1 MRFLIIL
8 IVLFSFTGGGFAET
22 KPIDTAKNKQV
33 TLAEEHRKGSAKIA
47 INPISTVDDQVVQEL
62 KTENAV
68 EDIQPEATEPIQ
80 IESVLTKGDSQ
91 KSGQKADE
99 TLQML
104 SSLVELQKNLKM
116 QIATIN
122 ARIEKSSS
130 VSEQETLKEEL
141 KNLDKQLNETG
152 IDFERLATGVDSSA
166 FSNKTE
172 AKFSWKEEVATLLE
186 PSIKELKAL
195 TAKARQKSDLKDTIN
210 TYQEQA
216 KTAKAAIAHLSG
228 LIEEAKT
235 PEIKN
240 YLSELLPAWENM
252 DKRVNGKLDLAQKE
266 LNKLEANDV
275 SFIQSSSDSVR
286 NFFRE
291 RGLYLL
297 LAFGAF
303 IVIFIAFRLFA
314 RFILTVLPGAR
325 KEQRPVHVRFT
336 ELFLQAFSIIFAI
349 SGFILVLYMAED
361 WFLLSA
367 TIIFALGLIWAVRQT
382 LPKMWQQVRL
392 MLNMGSVREGERII
406 YQSVPWRVES
416 INLFCKLSN
425 PTLKVQLRLP
435 IETLIGQISRP
446 YEEHEPWFPCEEGDW
461 VAIEGKNNAKVVSLT
476 HEMVEVVELGGR
488 KIVYSTAEFMGLS
501 PANLSTNFFVR
512 VVFGL
517 SYDLQKEITS
527 TVLEKLNAYMQQKFE
542 EAGFAQNCLSLSVDF
557 LQAGAS
563 SLDVVIFANMKGDQA
578 PIIGRIERSI
588 SRWCV
593 ECSNQNNWEIPFP
606 QLSVHLPEN
615 TDE

>member
-8 IVLFSFTGGGFAET
+8 IVLFSFTGGGLAEN
-22 KPIDTAKNKQV
+22 KPVDAVQIQEA
-33 TLAEEHRKGSAKIA
+33 TLAPKHGNGSAKIA
-47 INPISTVDDQVVQEL
+47 IKPISTRVEKTVSQVKSENVVKQTAA
-62 KTENAV
+62 KTS
-68 EDIQPEATEPIQ
+68 EPIQ
-80 IESVLTKGDSQ
+80 IESVLTKGVN
-91 KSGQKADE
+91 GQNADE

-104 SSLVELQKNLKM
+104 TALVELQKNLKA

-130 VSEQETLKEEL
+130 ISEQETLKEEL

-166 FSNKTE
+166 FSNQAKTT
-172 AKFSWKEEVATLLE
+172 FSWKEEVATLLE

-216 KTAKAAIAHLSG
+216 KTAKAAVEHLKK
-228 LIEEAKT
+228 LIENTKS

-240 YLSELLPAWENM
+240 YLGELLPAWENM
-252 DKRVNGKLDLAQKE
+252 DKRVNGKLELAQKE
-266 LNKLEANDV
+266 LGKLELNDV
-275 SFIQSSSDSVR
+275 SFFQSSSDSIR

-303 IVIFIAFRLFA
+303 ILIFIVFRLLA
-314 RFILTVLPGAR
+314 RFILAILPGAR
-325 KEQRPVHVRFT
+325 KEQRPVHIRFV
-336 ELFLQAFSIIFAI
+336 ELFLQAFSIIFAV

-367 TIIFALGLIWAVRQT
+367 TIIFVLGLIWTVRQT

-406 YQSVPWRVES
+406 YQNVPWRVET
-416 INLFCKLSN
+416 INLFCKLHN

-435 IETLIGQISRP
+435 IETMIGQISRP
-446 YEEHEPWFPCEEGDW
+446 YEENEPWFPCAVGDW
-461 VAIEGKNNAKVVSLT
+461 VAIDGKSNAKVVSLT
-476 HEMVEVVELGGR
+476 HELVEVVELGGR
-488 KIVYSTAEFMGLS
+488 KIVYSTGEFMGLQ

-517 SYDLQKEITS
+517 SYDLQQEITS
-527 TVLEKLNAYMQQKFE
+527 TVLEKLNDYMQLKFE
-542 EAGFAQNCLSLSVDF
+542 EAGFAQHCLSLSVDF

-593 ECSNQNNWEIPFP
+593 ECCNQNNWEIPFP
-606 QLSVHLPEN
+606 QLTVHLPEN